1 MTTPCIVIA
10 TFTPVEGKTEDV
22 IAVLEDV
29 IPDVHREE
37 GCELYALHQEVT
49 GHLVLVEKWT
59 SRELWQIHSGADT
72 VTRIQGGLAGL
83 LEGEADVREM
93 YSHAVGEKTHGAL

>member
-37 GCELYALHQEVT
+37 GCELYALHQEIT

-93 YSHAVGEKTHGAL
+93 YSHVVGEKTHGAL

>member
-1 MTTPCIVIA
+1 MSTPCIVIA
-10 TFTPVEGKTEDV
+10 TFTPVEGKTDDV
-22 IAVLEDV
+22 IAVFEDV
-29 IPDVHREE
+29 IPDVHQEE

-59 SRELWQIHSGADT
+59 SRELWRIHSGADT
-72 VTRIQGGLAGL
+72 VTRIQAGLAGL

-93 YSHAVGEKTHGAL
+93 YGRAVGVETHGAL